1 MSVAKRYLV
10 FLIGLTFMA
19 LGIVLIIKSALG
31 TSPISSVPYI
41 LSLEFPFT
49 VGEFNFVFSTMMF
62 LLQPLILGKRF
73 ERVQILQVPMT
84 FIFCAFIDFFMYI
97 FAGLVPQAYYQHL
110 IVLFLGCLSMGIG
123 VTCEL
128 LGRVVMLPGEGLVYS
143 IVTRWKLDFGR
154 TKVIFDGSLVAVAA
168 LLSLYYFGE
177 VLGIR
182 EGTLISAFSTGVL
195 VKFFMNM
202 LLKLR
207 IKRIGRLRQQCK
219 VNRMGSKISAQTE

>member
-1 MSVAKRYLV
+1 MNVMKRYCI

-49 VGEFNFVFSTMMF
+49 VGEFNFVFSTLMF
-62 LLQPLILGKRF
+62 LLQPVILGKRF

-97 FAGLVPQAYYQHL
+97 FAWLAPQASYQHL
-110 IVLFLGCLSMGIG
+110 IVLLLGCLSMGIG

-128 LGRVVMLPGEGLVYS
+128 LGRVVMLPGEGLVYA

-154 TKVIFDGSLVAVAA
+154 TKVIFDWSLVAVAA

-177 VLGIR
+177 IYGIR
-182 EGTLISAFSTGVL
+182 EGTLISALSTGIL
-195 VKFFMNM
+195 VKFFMNT
-202 LLKLR
+202 LLKIR
-207 IKRIGRLRQQCK
+207 IKRIGKLRQQCR
-219 VNRMGSKISAQTE
+219 VNRINKISTQAE

>member
-1 MSVAKRYLV
+1 MNVMKRYCI

-49 VGEFNFVFSTMMF
+49 VGEFNFVFSTLMF
-62 LLQPLILGKRF
+62 LLQPIILGKRF

-110 IVLFLGCLSMGIG
+110 IVLLLGCLSMGIG

-128 LGRVVMLPGEGLVYS
+128 LGRVVMLPGEGLVYA

-154 TKVIFDGSLVAVAA
+154 TKVIFDWSLVAVAA

-177 VLGIR
+177 IYGIR
-182 EGTLISAFSTGVL
+182 EGTLISALSTGIL
-195 VKFFMNM
+195 V
-202 LLKLR
+202 
-207 IKRIGRLRQQCK
+207 KRIGRLRQQCR
-219 VNRMGSKISAQTE
+219 VNRINKISTQAE